1 MEENSERMGM
11 IEAPL
16 DALQQHYL
24 SETGIDMSWLSP
36 PEIQFPSPI
45 QRIVPIQSARPTSKV
60 YDETIKWVIDHFDS
74 TDGIDKDRLLKFC
87 IRLEN
92 Q

>member
-1 MEENSERMGM
+1 M
-11 IEAPL
+11 IE
-16 DALQQHYL
+16 DNSFDGSEIHYL

-36 PEIQFPSPI
+36 PEIQ
-45 QRIVPIQSARPTSKV
+45 RIVPIQSARPTSKI